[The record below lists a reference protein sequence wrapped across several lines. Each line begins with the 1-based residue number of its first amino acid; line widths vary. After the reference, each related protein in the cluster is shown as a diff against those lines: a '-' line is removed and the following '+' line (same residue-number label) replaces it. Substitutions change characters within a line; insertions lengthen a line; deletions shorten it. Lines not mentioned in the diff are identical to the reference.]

1 MGMYTEVFFR
11 AELKADTPDDVIET
25 LKYMVGDSDDAPKS
39 LPAHPLFVCERW
51 DVVARCTSAYFPA
64 SSGSVLAKSSWS
76 TERWSL
82 SFLSSLKDYDSEAE
96 KFFDWIGRYVVGYPG
111 DFLGYTLYEESEDPI
126 LFHMSEAQYSPPLS
140 APRA

>member
-25 LKYMVGDSDDAPKS
+25 LRYMVGDSDDQPTS
-39 LPAHPLFVCERW
+39 LPAHPLFACQRW

-64 SSGSVLAKSSWS
+64 SAGSVLARSSWS
-76 TERWSL
+76 ADRWSL
-82 SFLSSLKDYDSEAE
+82 SFLSSLKNYDGEAE
-96 KFFDWIGRYVVGYPG
+96 KFFDWIGQYVTDFPG

-126 LFHMSEAQYSPPLS
+126 LFRVSEAQYSLPS
-140 APRA
+140 TAPRA